1 MTSGCSAGAP
11 VYVYQQEQEQ
21 VDAGGALAALLPLGA
36 LALLVPLGI
45 LAFGTLFPAT
55 TIVTPAGRSDICISP
70 TCVLSEFYQEASV
83 SF

>member
-1 MTSGCSAGAP
+1 MTMNAELEVKFDLVPGCSAGAP

-36 LALLVPLGI
+36 LALLVPLGL

-55 TIVTPAGRSDICISP
+55 TIVTPAGRS
-70 TCVLSEFYQEASV
+70 E
-83 SF
+83 